1 MSKPSHRT
9 FSGDFKRF
17 FLRGLTILLPSV
29 LTLWLLWAAFLF
41 VQRNVAEPINSGIR
55 QGLLLVVPRVL
66 PQSDLP
72 DWFVVPPD
80 KLTAARE
87 QRRAEGQL
95 TVGDDALRRQIRAQN
110 LKQYWNDR
118 WYLRLIGLA
127 VAIMLFYLTGLVLGG
142 FFGRRIYTRVEAWFT
157 RLPVFKQVYPSVK
170 QLVDFVLGQKQL
182 EFNRVVM
189 VEYPRKGIYTVGL
202 GTGPAIPAMERVVGR
217 ECMTVFIPSTPTP
230 VTGFTITVPKDEVVE
245 LSMSIDEAFKF
256 VVSGGVLIP
265 PDRGDGAALV
275 RGRSGGGLAA
285 GAGSGKMVGGRVVGE
300 SDKKTRDSGDQERA

>member
-1 MSKPSHRT
+1 MSKPTDRT

-29 LTLWLLWAAFLF
+29 LTLWLLWAAFQF

-55 QGLLLVVPRVL
+55 QGLVVVVPRVL
-66 PQSDLP
+66 PDSELP
-72 DWFVVPPD
+72 EWFSVPAD
-80 KLTAARE
+80 KLAAARE

-95 TVGDDALRRQIRAQN
+95 SVGEEGLRKQIRAQN
-110 LKQYWNDR
+110 LRQYWNDR
-118 WYLRLIGLA
+118 WYLRLIGLV
-127 VAIMLFYLTGLVLGG
+127 VAIVLFYVAGIALGG
-142 FFGRRIYTRVEAWFT
+142 FLGRRIYTRLEASFT

-170 QLVDFVLGQKQL
+170 QLVDFVLGQRQM

-202 GTGPAIPAMERVVGR
+202 GTGPAIAAMERIVGR

-256 VVSGGVLIP
+256 VVSGGVLLP
-265 PDRGDGAALV
+265 PDRGAKGALP
-275 RGRSGGGLAA
+275 RGGSAGGLAA
-285 GAGSGKMVGGRVVGE
+285 GPGSGKMGIGRVVEG
-300 SDKKTRDSGDQERA
+300 T